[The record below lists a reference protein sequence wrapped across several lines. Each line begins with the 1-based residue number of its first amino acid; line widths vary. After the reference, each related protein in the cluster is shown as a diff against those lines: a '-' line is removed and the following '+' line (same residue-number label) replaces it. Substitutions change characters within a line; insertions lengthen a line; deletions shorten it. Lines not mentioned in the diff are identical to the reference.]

1 MNHIVLGL
9 LLGLAAGIVV
19 VALMAPMSFPDKRAA
34 LAAAF
39 VSRFSIGFLT
49 ANVALPLQSIAL
61 GAALGLVLSIPDA
74 LVTKAYAPVLII
86 GTVLGGLCGVGVMVV
101 G

>member
-19 VALMAPMSFPDKRAA
+19 VALMVPMSFPDKRAA

-39 VSRFSIGFLT
+39 MSRFSIGFLT
-49 ANVALPLQSIAL
+49 ANVALPLQPIAL

-74 LVTKAYAPVLII
+74 LITKAYAPILII
-86 GTVLGGLCGVGVMVV
+86 GTVLGGLCGVGVMIV

>member
-1 MNHIVLGL
+1 LNHIVPGV

-39 VSRFSIGFLT
+39 VNRFSIGFLT
-49 ANVALPLQSIAL
+49 ANVALPLQPIAL